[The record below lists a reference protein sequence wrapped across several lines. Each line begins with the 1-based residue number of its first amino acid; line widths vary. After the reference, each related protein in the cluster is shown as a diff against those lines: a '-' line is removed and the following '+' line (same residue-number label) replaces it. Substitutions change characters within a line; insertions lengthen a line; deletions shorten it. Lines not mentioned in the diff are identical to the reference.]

1 MSGTEI
7 NEGGTEPPSA
17 ATTTALGAF
26 IVRLIRWWAL
36 AGGVLTLGLAFMTAA
51 SAISNILFAR
61 PFAADHELVK
71 HIIAIAIFMFL
82 PYCQVTFSNV
92 TVDVFTE
99 QMSER
104 GKQAMVAFSS
114 LFAIAFSALLLV
126 QMYSGF
132 KSYLRYPEVTPVLK
146 LPLWTAFP
154 PILFSLALLFCAAV
168 ITLIAS
174 WRAMRAAATPS
185 TGA

>member
-132 KSYLRYPEVTPVLK
+132 AYAGPVLPRRVADG
-146 LPLWTAFP
+146 LA
-154 PILFSLALLFCAAV
+154 ALLKRDGFTSVADAV
-168 ITLIAS
+168 GKDA
-174 WRAMRAAATPS
+174 
-185 TGA
+185 